1 MLRVNTNNINEKE
14 ILNRLCDIE
23 TIDQERI

>member
-1 MLRVNTNNINEKE
+1 MLKVDTNNINEKE